1 MTIQYDPQKVTDW
14 LTPLE
19 KVYARQSRQLDTYHA
34 QLRER
39 DRQEEA
45 ATLDL
50 PEMFGKLASFSQTIG
65 SVVEARKANIKAE
78 DKKKLRLAKVKW
90 LDTIKDTD
98 KPEAT
103 KLIKWRTDEGNLK
116 SDFSIFKNKVNEA
129 VKLGRLSPEAG
140 KTLLDQHGANIVYYQ
155 QILAQQK
162 IDNGIDIV
170 NSGFKG
176 NEERQRKW
184 RDLEATNDTQGK
196 KSYIEKYLFD
206 EVSDLNISEELFAEK
221 FINQISELTNTKGIL
236 SKIKIK
242 DNLLTADNFKFAKRI
257 DLVRKQGGNLAD
269 EISKQIKESSKDNV
283 FLNLFSQAA
292 TGDLKDYELA
302 DMRNGYVK
310 HDAGDIIVTEKNKK
324 QYPGF
329 DVGDKLG
336 KGELLFTDKDGA
348 SKWHQLEAQVNA
360 YNKAIYD
367 ASVAA
372 NETTL
377 TNAIVGIKQGNIKAD
392 QKDQILSTYIKNG
405 GKTSDDLYK
414 EFEKAQKSDPVV
426 AQIEQERIGE
436 IQLTG
441 RPGQYEGEVE
451 NMSQVDFEKWKKD
464 KEAYEANREQNGF
477 GKTTSDDLATN
488 IMTNKLLGL
497 DISIAGKKLTP
508 GTQEEIRDFIS
519 AKADK
524 LYMKHYLNPEA
535 PRDQIDEL
543 TETDLNNWLTSKGA
557 FVKATDTENA
567 DFGILTSDGQ
577 GGFPG
582 WEAQQQSKIERT
594 KGTNPQRTVRN
605 VLNEFQEHK
614 TLTNLLNKGRGI
626 TNAELLAV
634 VDNIKDGKLTAFPPD
649 VLLKARIYG
658 KQPSALIVSKLEYLE
673 KTKDTGDKNFVK
685 RFDLDPKTVKNLKEQ
700 LANSPDIQ
708 IRKVLE
714 GINDGRTLLSYYNKR
729 NIGGLSPNQLNYI
742 IREADKQ
749 RVTAQKEKEELEKE
763 IEETKKMQQPDTQ
776 IGRYNTRS

>member
-19 KVYARQSRQLDTYHA
+19 KVYARQSQQLDRYHN

-39 DRQEEA
+39 DRQEEE
-45 ATLDL
+45 ATLDV
-50 PEMFGKLASFSQTIG
+50 PEMFSKLASFSQTIG
-65 SVVEARKANIKAE
+65 SVMEARKA
-78 DKKKLRLAKVKW
+78 KKKKTDETNLKLAKVKW

-98 KPEAT
+98 KPEAIE
-103 KLIKWRTDEGNLK
+103 LIKWRTDEANLK
-116 SDFSIFKNKVNEA
+116 GDFSIFKSKVDEA
-129 VKLGRLSPEAG
+129 VKFNRLSPEAG
-140 KTLLDQHGANIVYYQ
+140 KLLLDEHGANIVYYQ

-162 IDNGIDIV
+162 IDNGIDVV
-170 NSGFKG
+170 NTGFKG
-176 NEERQRKW
+176 NEERQKEW
-184 RDLEATNDTQGK
+184 RDLVAKNDTQGQK
-196 KSYIEKYLFD
+196 TYIEKYLFN
-206 EVSDLNISEELFAEK
+206 EVSDLNISDKLFAEK
-221 FINQISELTNTKGIL
+221 YIDQISTLSNTKGIL

-242 DNLLTADNFKFAKRI
+242 NNLLTAENIKYAERFN
-257 DLVRKQGGNLAD
+257 LVRKQGGNLAV
-269 EISKQIKESSKDNV
+269 ELSNQIRESNKDNTY
-283 FLNLFSQAA
+283 LNLFGQADS
-292 TGDLKDYELA
+292 GELKDYELA
-302 DMRNGYVK
+302 DMRTGYIK

-324 QYPGF
+324 EYPGF
-329 DVGDKLG
+329 EVGDKLG
-336 KGELLFTDKDGA
+336 TGELLFSSDK
-348 SKWHQLEAQVNA
+348 WQVLEGRVNA

-372 NETTL
+372 NKTTL
-377 TNAIVGIKQGNIKAD
+377 TNAIVGIKQGYVEPS

-405 GKTSDDLYK
+405 GKTSDAEYK
-414 EFEKAQKSDPVV
+414 AFENAQKSDPAI
-426 AQIEQERIGE
+426 AQIEQERVGE

-441 RPGQYEGEVE
+441 RPGQYEDEVE
-451 NMSQVDFEKWKKD
+451 NMSQVDFVKWKKD
-464 KEAYEANREQNGF
+464 KEAYEANRVINKF
-477 GKTTSDDLATN
+477 DKKTSNDLATN
-488 IMTNKLLGL
+488 IVTNKLLGF
-497 DISIAGKKLTP
+497 DISIGGKELTP

-524 LYMKHYLNPEA
+524 IYMKHYLNPEV
-535 PRDQIDEL
+535 PRDQIGDE
-543 TETDLNNWLTSKGA
+543 TKKDLNDYLASEGA
-557 FVKATDTENA
+557 FVKATDSDNA

-582 WEAQQQSKIERT
+582 WDAQKQSKIEQS

-605 VLNEFQEHK
+605 LINELNEEK
-614 TLTNLLNKGRGI
+614 TIENLLNNGKGI

-634 VDNIKDGKLTAFPPD
+634 IDNIKDGKLTAFPPD

-658 KQPSALIVSKLEYLE
+658 KQPSTVILKKLEYLE

-708 IRKVLE
+708 IREVLK
-714 GINDGRTLLSYYNKR
+714 GINDGRTLLGYYNRRGIR
-729 NIGGLSPNQLNYI
+729 NLSPNQLNYI

-763 IEETKKMQQPDTQ
+763 VEETKKMQTPDTQ

>member
-19 KVYARQSRQLDTYHA
+19 QVYARQSRQLDTYHD

-39 DRQEEA
+39 DRQEEE

-65 SVVEARKANIKAE
+65 QVMEARKANIKAE
-78 DKKKLRLAKVKW
+78 DKKKLGLAKVKW

-116 SDFSIFKNKVNEA
+116 RDFSIFKNKVNEA

-184 RDLEATNDTQGK
+184 RDLKAKNDTQGK

-269 EISKQIKESSKDNV
+269 EISKQIKESSKDNI

-329 DVGDKLG
+329 EVGDKLG

-377 TNAIVGIKQGNIKAD
+377 TNAIVGIKQGNIEGD

-405 GKTSDDLYK
+405 GKTSDALYK
-414 EFEKAQKSDPVV
+414 EFENAQKSDPAI
-426 AQIEQERIGE
+426 AQIEQERVGE
-436 IQLTG
+436 IWSTG

-451 NMSQVDFEKWKKD
+451 NMSQVDFVKWKKD
-464 KEAYEANREQNGF
+464 TEALKANRVQNGF
-477 GKTTSDDLATN
+477 GETTSDDLGKN
-488 IMTNKLLGL
+488 ITKSRLLKY
-497 DISIAGKKLTP
+497 DISIGGKELKP
-508 GTQEEIRDFIS
+508 GAQQEIAAWIS

-524 LYMKHYLNPEA
+524 IYIEHYMNPKI
-535 PRDQIDEL
+535 PRDKVDDF
-543 TETDLNNWLTSKGA
+543 TNTDLDTWLASKGA
-557 FVKATDTENA
+557 DVSATDTENA
-567 DFGILTSDGQ
+567 DYGILTSDGQ
-577 GGFPG
+577 GNFPG
-582 WEAQQQSKIERT
+582 WEAQKQSKIEQS

-605 VLNEFQEHK
+605 LINELNEYK
-614 TLTNLLNKGRGI
+614 TIDNLLKNGKGI

-634 VDNIKDGKLTAFPPD
+634 IDNIKDGKLTAFPPD
-649 VLLKARIYG
+649 VLLKGRIYG
-658 KQPSALIVSKLEYLE
+658 KQPSVVVLSKLEYL
-673 KTKDTGDKNFVK
+673 KNPTNTADKNFVK
-685 RFDLDPKTVKNLKEQ
+685 RFDLNLEELTK
-700 LANSPDIQ
+700 SIPSTDIQ
-708 IRKVLE
+708 IREVLK

-729 NIGGLSPNQLNYI
+729 GIENLSPNQLNYI

-763 IEETKKMQQPDTQ
+763 VKETKKMQQPDTQ